1 MAGACLDSSEQLEL
15 PLAASR
21 MCCAVLCWVALT
33 CAVLCCA
40 VLALACAVLALA
52 RAAEKATEVEQ
63 CLALQGYECP
73 PNLRI
78 V

>member
-1 MAGACLDSSEQLEL
+1 MDGACLDSSEQLAL

-21 MCCAVLCWVALT
+21 MCCAVLAF
-33 CAVLCCA
+33 
-40 VLALACAVLALA
+40 A

-63 CLALQGYECP
+63 CLAVQGYECP

>member
-1 MAGACLDSSEQLEL
+1 
-15 PLAASR
+15 
-21 MCCAVLCWVALT
+21 MCCAVLALT
-33 CAVLCCA
+33 CAVL
-40 VLALACAVLALA
+40 LRAVLALA

-63 CLALQGYECP
+63 CLAVQGYACP